1 MKCQTC
7 GHDNNAEDAQF
18 CGVCGIKQD
27 QSAASVSEVRSEAS
41 SRGSS
46 GELPMVEFGEAIGR
60 GFKNYFNFSGRATR
74 AELWWFVLFTQ
85 IISLISIIPI
95 LGWII
100 SFVGSIAIIIPSISL
115 SARRLHDIGRSAW
128 WLSVWLL
135 LVGAWV
141 LWVIGFVIALIGIG
155 ETPYITDEEAWAII
169 KPWMVRAVIIIVV
182 NIGLGIWWLVWF
194 VKKGDK
200 GPNKY
205 GPDPRQPTSQ

>member
-1 MKCQTC
+1 M
-7 GHDNNAEDAQF
+7 
-18 CGVCGIKQD
+18 
-27 QSAASVSEVRSEAS
+27 
-41 SRGSS
+41 
-46 GELPMVEFGEAIGR
+46 
-60 GFKNYFNFSGRATR
+60 
-74 AELWWFVLFTQ
+74 
-85 IISLISIIPI
+85 
-95 LGWII
+95 
-100 SFVGSIAIIIPSISL
+100 
-115 SARRLHDIGRSAW
+115 
-128 WLSVWLL
+128 
-135 LVGAWV
+135 